1 MTSTDRF
8 AAVRRMLVRL
18 VREDEAQTTI
28 EYALLCGIVAVAAIG
43 SLQRIR
49 TEIVAIFAAVQDAI
63 ANAPVGD
70 AG

>member
-1 MTSTDRF
+1 MTSTDRL
-8 AAVRRMLVRL
+8 AALRRTLARL
-18 VREDEAQTTI
+18 VHEDEAQTTI

-49 TEIVAIFAAVQDAI
+49 TEIVDIFAAVQNAI